1 MASRLNTSTRKMSW
15 FEVTT
20 FVRET
25 AAGMQSGQMLHLE
38 DFSLRASVSFFFLMH
53 LRNLRDFFL

>member
-38 DFSLRASVSFFFLMH
+38 DFSLRASVSFFF
-53 LRNLRDFFL
+53 F